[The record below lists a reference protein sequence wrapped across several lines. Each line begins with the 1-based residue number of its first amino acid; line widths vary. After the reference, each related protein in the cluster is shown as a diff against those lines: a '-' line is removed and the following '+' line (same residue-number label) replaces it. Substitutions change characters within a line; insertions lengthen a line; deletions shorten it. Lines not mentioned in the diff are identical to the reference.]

1 MHLFCVKHFTY
12 WIQLRIIHKCN
23 TLLLIIP
30 QSFAWLAAFHL
41 DLLQAILFIAVKL
54 SAPVFLATCFK
65 YCSRGRPTTF
75 FFSDIVSSGMF
86 TTNSLCITVCPIHE
100 WRLFLKFLKVIFLLS
115 TFEKFHHSLFCLP
128 ILFLTIFSSTM
139 FQMRLWPSLHFFLGS
154 TFLIRKE
161 QHSKYNSL

>member
-65 YCSRGRPTTF
+65 YCSRGRPTAF
-75 FFSDIVSSGMF
+75 FFF
-86 TTNSLCITVCPIHE
+86 Q
-100 WRLFLKFLKVIFLLS
+100 
-115 TFEKFHHSLFCLP
+115 
-128 ILFLTIFSSTM
+128 ILFLQECLLQT
-139 FQMRLWPSLHFFLGS
+139 R
-154 TFLIRKE
+154 
-161 QHSKYNSL
+161 YV